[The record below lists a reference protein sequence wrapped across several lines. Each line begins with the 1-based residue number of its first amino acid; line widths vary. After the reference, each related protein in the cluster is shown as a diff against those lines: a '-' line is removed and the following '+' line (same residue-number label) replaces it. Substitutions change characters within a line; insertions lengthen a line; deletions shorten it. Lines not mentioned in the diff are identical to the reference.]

1 MVGTI
6 AWIVLLLAVVQIMF
20 LSHRREAGT
29 AALTKTG
36 SAAATRVSGR
46 VILLLFWIFVGVHLF
61 TRYTLPGH

>member
-6 AWIVLLLAVVQIMF
+6 AWIALFVAIVQIMF
-20 LSHRREAGT
+20 FSHTQESRT
-29 AALTKTG
+29 ATITKTG
-36 SAAATRVSGR
+36 DAVATRVSGR